1 MTFFQLTLRTLIRY
15 VIKSRAQM
23 EHLFSRQVRDGQVL
37 DDGICRSMFSSIDLH
52 ICVVSRIVLMF
63 LEYLPSIGSQYEK
76 VLKSNYA
83 IQFLFK
89 HSFQFKI
96 STS

>member
-1 MTFFQLTLRTLIRY
+1 MTFFQLTLRTLIRC
-15 VIKSRAQM
+15 VIKSRAQI
-23 EHLFSRQVRDGQVL
+23 FSRQVRDGQVL